1 MWWSRIRIP
10 RIKLEKK
17 QIFPTLRSYAI
28 ITFGLFVNALGW
40 TVFLIPAEIT
50 SGGMTGVSSLLYY
63 GFRLPMGLTYL
74 VLNVFLIILGVKVL
88 GRHFAIKTVYATVML
103 SFFLSILEGVVVE
116 PIVDEDFM
124 SAVVGGILAGAGVGL
139 AISQGGSTGGTDII
153 AMMINKHRNI
163 SPGRILLYL
172 DIIIIS
178 SSYLVFQ
185 SIEIMV
191 YGYVSMAVVAYTIDM
206 VLTGAKRT
214 VQMFILS
221 KRHEIIANR
230 ISSEINRGITILH
243 GKGWYTQQDTKILM
257 ILVRKYES
265 NHILRIIKETDPDAF
280 ISVNNVMG
288 VFGYGF
294 DPIKK

>member
-1 MWWSRIRIP
+1 MWWSRIRKP
-10 RIKLEKK
+10 RIHIEKK
-17 QIFPTLRSYAI
+17 QIYPTLRSYAI

-40 TVFLIPAEIT
+40 TVFLLPAEIT
-50 SGGMTGVSSLLYY
+50 SGGMTGVSSLLFY
-63 GFRLPMGLTYL
+63 GFKLPMGLSYL
-74 VLNVFLIILGVKVL
+74 VMNVFLIILGVKVL
-88 GRHFAIKTVYATVML
+88 GRSFAIKTVYATLVL
-103 SFFLSILEGVVVE
+103 SLFLSILEGIVVD

-124 SAVVGGILAGAGVGL
+124 SAVVGGILAGGGVGL

-206 VLTGAKRT
+206 ILTGAKRT

-294 DPIKK
+294 DRIKK

>member
-74 VLNVFLIILGVKVL
+74 VLNVFLIILGVRVL

>member
-1 MWWSRIRIP
+1 MWWYRIRRSNLHIDKAK
-10 RIKLEKK
+10 IY
-17 QIFPTLRSYAI
+17 PTIRSYGI
-28 ITFGLFVNALGW
+28 ITFGLFVNAVAW

-50 SGGMTGVSSLLYY
+50 GGGMTGVSSLLFYA
-63 GFRLPMGLTYL
+63 FKFPVGLSYL
-74 VLNVFLIILGVKVL
+74 IMNSLLILLGIKAL
-88 GRHFAIKTVYATVML
+88 GRSFGIKTIFATVVL
-103 SFFLSILEGVVVE
+103 SFFLSLLEGLVTE
-116 PIVDEDFM
+116 PIVDENFM

-185 SIEIMV
+185 SIEKMV
-191 YGYVSMAVVAYTIDM
+191 YGYVSMAVTAYTIDM

-265 NHILRIIKETDPDAF
+265 NHILKIIKETDPDAF

-294 DPIKK
+294 DRIKK

>member
-1 MWWSRIRIP
+1 
-10 RIKLEKK
+10 
-17 QIFPTLRSYAI
+17 
-28 ITFGLFVNALGW
+28 
-40 TVFLIPAEIT
+40 
-50 SGGMTGVSSLLYY
+50 MTGVSSLLFYAFH
-63 GFRLPMGLTYL
+63 FRVGLSYL
-74 VLNVFLIILGVKVL
+74 IMNSLLILLGIKALGRSFGVKT
-88 GRHFAIKTVYATVML
+88 IYATVVL
-103 SFFLSILEGVVVE
+103 SLFLSLLEGVVTE
-116 PIVDEDFM
+116 PIVDENFM
-124 SAVVGGILAGAGVGL
+124 SAVVGGILAGVGVGL

-153 AMMINKHRNI
+153 AMMIHKHRNI

-185 SIEIMV
+185 SIEKMV
-191 YGYVSMAVVAYTIDM
+191 YGYVSMAVTAYTIDM
-206 VLTGAKRT
+206 ILTGAKRT

-265 NHILRIIKETDPDAF
+265 NHILKIIKETDPDAF

-294 DPIKK
+294 DRIKK

>member
-1 MWWSRIRIP
+1 MWWSRIRKPGFHID
-10 RIKLEKK
+10 KN
-17 QIFPTLRSYAI
+17 QIYPTLRSYAI

-63 GFRLPMGLTYL
+63 GFKLPMGLTYL
-74 VLNVFLIILGVKVL
+74 VMNVFLIILGIKVL
-88 GRHFAIKTVYATVML
+88 GRSFAIKTVYATLVL
-103 SFFLSILEGVVVE
+103 SFFLSILEGIVVD

-221 KRHEIIANR
+221 RRHEIIANR

>member
-1 MWWSRIRIP
+1 MWWSRIRKP

-74 VLNVFLIILGVKVL
+74 VLNIFLIMLGVRVL

>member
-1 MWWSRIRIP
+1 
-10 RIKLEKK
+10 
-17 QIFPTLRSYAI
+17 
-28 ITFGLFVNALGW
+28 
-40 TVFLIPAEIT
+40 
-50 SGGMTGVSSLLYY
+50 
-63 GFRLPMGLTYL
+63 
-74 VLNVFLIILGVKVL
+74 
-88 GRHFAIKTVYATVML
+88 
-103 SFFLSILEGVVVE
+103 
-116 PIVDEDFM
+116 
-124 SAVVGGILAGAGVGL
+124 
-139 AISQGGSTGGTDII
+139 
-153 AMMINKHRNI
+153 MMINKHRNI

-221 KRHEIIANR
+221 RRHEIIANR

>member
-1 MWWSRIRIP
+1 MWWSRIRKP

-74 VLNVFLIILGVKVL
+74 VLNIFLIILGVRVL

>member
-1 MWWSRIRIP
+1 MWSSKIRKPKIQFQP
-10 RIKLEKK
+10 EK
-17 QIFPTLRSYAI
+17 IYPILRSYGI
-28 ITFGLFVNALGW
+28 ITFGLFVNALAW

-50 SGGMTGVSSLLYY
+50 GGGITGVSSLLFYAFD
-63 GFRLPMGLTYL
+63 FRVGLSYL
-74 VLNVFLIILGVKVL
+74 IMNSLLILLGIKSLGRSFGVKT
-88 GRHFAIKTVYATVML
+88 IYATVVLSLFL
-103 SFFLSILEGVVVE
+103 SFLEGVITE
-116 PIVDEDFM
+116 PIVDENFM
-124 SAVVGGILAGAGVGL
+124 SAVVGGILAGVGVGL

-153 AMMINKHRNI
+153 AMMVNKHRNI

-185 SIEIMV
+185 SIEKMV
-191 YGYVSMAVVAYTIDM
+191 YGYVSMAVTAYAIDM
-206 VLTGAKRT
+206 ILTGAKRT

-294 DPIKK
+294 DRIKK

>member
-1 MWWSRIRIP
+1 MWWFKRRGRKAVVSPQKIYS
-10 RIKLEKK
+10 
-17 QIFPTLRSYAI
+17 TLRSYGI

-50 SGGMTGVSSLLYY
+50 GGGMTGVSSLFFYAFD
-63 GFRLPMGLTYL
+63 FRVGLSYL
-74 VLNVFLIILGVKVL
+74 VMNTLLILLGLKILGRSF
-88 GRHFAIKTVYATVML
+88 GIKTVYATLVL
-103 SFFLSILEGVVVE
+103 SFFLSLLEGIVTE
-116 PIVDEDFM
+116 PIVDEHFM
-124 SAVVGGILAGAGVGL
+124 SAVVGGILAGVGVGL

-153 AMMINKHRNI
+153 AMMVNKNRNI
-163 SPGRILLYL
+163 SPGRIILYL

-185 SIEIMV
+185 SIEKMV
-191 YGYVSMAVVAYTIDM
+191 YGYVSMAVTAYTIDM
-206 VLTGAKRT
+206 ILTGAKRT

-221 KRHEIIANR
+221 RRHEIIANR
-230 ISSEINRGITILH
+230 VSSEINRGITILH
-243 GKGWYTQQDTKILM
+243 GKGWYTQQETKILM

-265 NHILRIIKETDPDAF
+265 NHILKIIKESDPDAF

-294 DPIKK
+294 DRIKK